1 MNMDNTSTVSSG
13 SLHLIKGTPSKLKVT
28 TSEAYIT
35 LEFLL
40 MVRMQP
46 ENVPRGT
53 ISSLGITQVFSSYNY
68 SVRKPLIFT
77 LMLFQTCLFD

>member
-28 TSEAYIT
+28 TTSEAYIT

-53 ISSLGITQVFSSYNY
+53 ISCLGITQVFSSFGANAPNIYPHVVPN
-68 SVRKPLIFT
+68 
-77 LMLFQTCLFD
+77 LFV